1 MASKGPLDPPDM
13 APELEELLQV
23 PNNEITIPGVAF
35 GSPISK
41 LIFITYIICLLS
53 LHNFTGT

>member
-35 GSPISK
+35 GSPISI
-41 LIFITYIICLLS
+41 LIFITTTYITYLLV
-53 LHNFTGT
+53 LT